1 MRELRVNPWV
11 VLFATLA
18 AARSMAAEP
27 SPVASPPP
35 TATPEQQ
42 TFFETRIR
50 PLLANNC
57 FTCHGPTKQE
67 MGLRLDSRGSI
78 VTGSENGP
86 VVVPG
91 DPEKS
96 TLVAAVRHTGDV
108 QMPPEKKLAENEIE
122 ALAAWIKQG
131 LPWPEERK
139 TAAGSRSG
147 DELLAHA
154 RSNHWAF
161 QMVRRPAIPDG
172 TAGVKPAARL
182 LAPIDRFIER
192 RLAEQKLEPSPPAD
206 RRTLIRRA
214 TFDLVGLPPHPDDV
228 ASFDSDPAP
237 DAFDRVVDRL
247 LASPRYGE
255 RWGRHWLDVARYS
268 DTRGYA
274 FGRERR
280 FAYAYTYRD
289 YVIRAFNSDLP
300 YDRFVLEQIAADH
313 LDLAGDKRPLAAL
326 GLLTVGRHFDNQ
338 ADDMDDRIDTVSRG
352 FLGLTVSCAR
362 CHDHK
367 YDPIPSEDYY
377 SLYGVFA
384 STIEPE
390 DRPVIG
396 EPLDAA
402 AYKKYEQKLAAL
414 TKEKN
419 EFVAQKHTEMIDVAR
434 RRVADYLKLIALHP
448 PERTRNRADFMSLGA
463 EDLRPKLVDRWR
475 RYLERRGKPDDAVF
489 GPWRRLLD
497 VNEKELAAKGPQ
509 IVAELT
515 EAANPLLK
523 AALAKSPPKSRPEV
537 AKIYGDLLADAYA
550 RRDEKNPP
558 PGTDQLRAVLL
569 ADDSPTNIPRDD
581 VRSFLNR
588 ADRNKFSEL
597 QKKIDS
603 HQVQSPGGPP
613 RAMSVVDAQRPFD
626 PYVFVRGNQFRRGK
640 PVPRQFLKVLAGPER
655 KPFSKGSGR
664 LELAQAIA
672 RPDNPLTARVM
683 VNRVWMHHFGQPLV
697 DSPSDFGLRSDPPT
711 HPDLLDHLAAEFMAR
726 GWSVKDLHRAM
737 VLSSTYQQTS
747 AAATGSARA
756 ARAATVD
763 PENRLLWRMNRRRLE
778 FEALRDS
785 LAAVAGMLDTRMQ
798 GPPADLMKQP
808 YTTRRAVYGLIDR
821 QDLPNLLRVFDFASP
836 DQSAPRRPQTTVP
849 QQALF
854 LMNSPYVSQQAA
866 RVTSRS
872 DFSSTADPL
881 ARITT
886 IYNLAYG
893 REPTSDEVQAALGF
907 VQSSDSAT
915 AWPRYAQAILMSNE
929 FLFVD

>member
-1 MRELRVNPWV
+1 L
-11 VLFATLA
+11 LA
-18 AARSMAAEP
+18 ADSSSAAEP
-27 SPVASPPP
+27 PKA
-35 TATPEQQ
+35 TADQQ
-42 TFFETRIR
+42 TFFEQRIR

-57 FTCHGPTKQE
+57 FECHGPTKQE
-67 MGLRLDSRGSI
+67 MGLRLDSRSSI

-91 DPEKS
+91 EPEKS
-96 TLVAAVRHTGDV
+96 PLVSAVRHVGDV
-108 QMPPEKKLAENEIE
+108 QMPPEKKLAQDEIE

-139 TAAGSRSG
+139 TSAGSLSG

-154 RSNHWAF
+154 RANHWAF
-161 QMVRRPAIPDG
+161 LPVRRAAIPDQ
-172 TAGVKPAARL
+172 TAGINPAAR
-182 LAPIDRFIER
+182 APVDRFIEA
-192 RLAEQKLEPSPPAD
+192 RLADKQLQPSPEAE

-214 TFDLVGLPPHPDDV
+214 TFDLVGLPPQPDEV
-228 ASFDSDPAP
+228 SQFDADPAP

-280 FAYAYTYRD
+280 FPYAYTYRD
-289 YVIRAFNSDLP
+289 YVIAAFNADLP
-300 YDRFVLEQIAADH
+300 YDRFILEQIAADQ
-313 LDLAGDKRPLAAL
+313 LELNGDKRALAAL

-338 ADDMDDRIDTVSRG
+338 ADDMDDRIDTVTRG

-396 EPLDAA
+396 EPADAA
-402 AYKKYEQKLAAL
+402 AYRQYEEKLARL
-414 TKEKN
+414 RKEKDD
-419 EFVAQKHTEMIDVAR
+419 FVAAKHAEMIDVAR
-434 RRVADYLKLIALHP
+434 RRVGDYLKLIAAHP
-448 PERTRNRADFMSLGA
+448 PERTRNRADFMSLGV

-475 RYLERRGKPDDAVF
+475 RFLERRGQPQDPVF
-489 GPWRRLLD
+489 GTWRKFMD
-497 VNEKELAAKGPQ
+497 AKEQELPAHGRQLAEA
-509 IVAELT
+509 VASD
-515 EAANPLLK
+515 ASVNPLVK
-523 AALAKSPPKSRPEV
+523 AAITKSSPQSRADV
-537 AKIYGDLLADAYA
+537 AKIYGELLADAYA
-550 RRDEKNPP
+550 RRDEKDPP
-558 PGTDQLRAVLL
+558 PGMDQLRAVLL
-569 ADDSPTNIPRDD
+569 ADDSPTAIPRDD
-581 VRSFLNR
+581 VRSFLAR

-597 QKKIDS
+597 QRNIDRY
-603 HQVQSPGGPP
+603 QVQAPGGPP
-613 RAMSVVDAQRPFD
+613 RAMSVVDAQRPYD
-626 PYVFVRGNQFRRGK
+626 PVVFLRGNQFRRGK
-640 PVPRQFLKVLAGPER
+640 SVPRQFLKVLAGPER
-655 KPFSKGSGR
+655 KPFGKGSGR

-672 RPDNPLTARVM
+672 TSSNPLTARVM

-697 DSPSDFGLRSDPPT
+697 DSPSDFGLRSEPPT
-711 HPDLLDHLAAEFMAR
+711 HPELLDHLSAEFVSR
-726 GWSVKDLHRAM
+726 GWSIKDLHRSM
-737 VLSSTYQQTS
+737 ILSSAYRRASVTRS
-747 AAATGSARA
+747 DAAAI
-756 ARAATVD
+756 D

-785 LAAVAGMLDTRMQ
+785 LAAAAGSLDARMK
-798 GPPADLMKQP
+798 GPPVDLMKQP

-821 QDLPNLLRVFDFASP
+821 QDLPTLLRVFDFASP

-854 LMNSPYVSQQAA
+854 LMNSPYVGQQAS
-866 RVTSRS
+866 RFTSRD
-872 DFSSTADPL
+872 DFTSTADPL
-881 ARITT
+881 ARIETL
-886 IYNLAYG
+886 YNVAFG
-893 REPTSDEVQAALGF
+893 RSPSPEEVETALSF
-907 VQSSDSAT
+907 VQSGDASA

-929 FLFVD
+929 FMFVD